1 MNALERRMEEDRRL
15 RNEAKALLREELG
28 HAKGKVAPS
37 ALRDRLAETIGNK
50 AVALGEQLG
59 DLAERHGRKIAI
71 AGLAAAGATG
81 VWLARQPILSG
92 FSALASRFRGSSK
105 GGAHRTPE
113 KEADDE

>member
-15 RNEAKALLREELG
+15 RNEARALLREELD

-37 ALRDRLAETIGNK
+37 ALRDRFSEAIGNK
-50 AVALGEQLG
+50 AVAIGDRLG

-71 AGLAAAGATG
+71 ASIAAAGATG
-81 VWLARQPILSG
+81 MWLARRPILSG
-92 FSALASRFRGSSK
+92 FSALASRYRGSSK